1 MKLCKFRGDDRL
13 GSAKSCDCPLQPV
26 FIYGRRKWFDAWV
39 PIPLFNLVYHDCMVV
54 PWMMDADQRRG
65 TYMLYA
71 LLNGGAAYLNCEA
84 EGKELEKEIER
95 YRTVAQLQEKVAY
108 SEMVRHEFLD
118 GNYKKQRTVFADGTE
133 VTVDL
138 EAGTYQIHQN

>member
-1 MKLCKFRGDDRL
+1 MVEEKGSTL
-13 GSAKSCDCPLQPV
+13 GVSV
-26 FIYGRRKWFDAWV
+26 
-39 PIPLFNLVYHDCMVV
+39 PLFNLVYHDCMVV
-54 PWMMDADQRRG
+54 PWMMDADQPEG
-65 TYMLYA
+65 DYMLYA

-138 EAGTYQIHQN
+138 EVGTYQIHQN